1 MFAFP
6 RNQVAPVSAVEVRL
20 EPGPHP
26 FEVEHAAAIEA
37 SWQREVAANP
47 ALFDGRV
54 VLLSHIAYD
63 RGRLA
68 GRCHA
73 VRYATLLHWR
83 HSRPPGAEHAFAH
96 AALVSGDGALVAIRM
111 GAHTANAGKVYFAAG
126 SFEPVDFRDGLVDID
141 ANMAR
146 EVLEETGLDIAASP
160 VDETYHLY
168 SQNATTVIFRRY
180 HLAESADAI
189 AARISAFVAAEAE
202 PEIEGPVIIRGPDDL
217 PDGLMPH
224 MRAIVDW
231 HFGQ

>member
-54 VLLSHIAYD
+54 VLLSQIAYD
-63 RGRLA
+63 RGRLT

-83 HSRPPGAEHAFAH
+83 HSRPAGAEHAFAH

-146 EVLEETGLDIAASP
+146 EVLEETGLDIAVAP
-160 VDETYHLY
+160 VDESYHLY

-189 AARISAFVAAEAE
+189 AARISAFVASEAE